1 LHKDQNNLKDLM
13 KRISLILGIFILNF
27 AVTAQSKS
35 EKFSDNRN
43 FKEKESG
50 KSLWQL
56 IRQDNGNG
64 SFFYKV
70 LLNPSELKRI
80 WENEPSSFSIR
91 IPEKGGNIRQ
101 MTFIKSNPT
110 DTGFCITT
118 SDGRKLIGK
127 EYSGLHY
134 RVSGERDCK
143 VAGISF
149 REDGLMGLF
158 GLPSCNISIG
168 EKVPGS
174 GDYTLS
180 YDEDSKMP
188 AWDCGASEMPIKEI
202 GKVTAPSDKA
212 VSPICKPV
220 RIYMEGDKDLY
231 TKSGNSLTTAANFV
245 TGLFNVVAQVYQ
257 NEGISIRL
265 ASIYQWTTADPYV
278 AMTASST
285 VLTNFVSNRVAST
298 VNADLIH
305 LLSTRSAYMGGIA
318 YLNVLCNPVY
328 KHGFSNIYY
337 QYSALPAYSWS
348 VYCISHE
355 LGHNFGSNHTQWCG
369 WQLTSTKT
377 GRIDSCY
384 ASEGSCGT
392 NTKARVG
399 TIMSYCH
406 LSSGIDFNKG
416 FGPLPQTAIRN
427 GLNAATCITSST
439 CMGIPVV
446 SADSLSNKNNSY
458 VLSLAIPANHN
469 ASSWKLFEGST
480 VIRSGTLSGTTA
492 FNSTV
497 SISGK
502 SNGTYSYKMELS
514 NGTSTSV
521 SAVINVVVSVPQAP
535 IAGGICSATGLMA
548 WFGTDGKMRFRFGI
562 SSPCTTYAVQVCRYN
577 LSNSAIIPAAGA
589 VPVACGVRNGM
600 TAYSPTASEW
610 AQGFIERIADPQ
622 PANRTTSGLGS
633 FWYSVDIT
641 CNSGGSCTTTNRTRT
656 YIFVP
661 GI

>member
-1 LHKDQNNLKDLM
+1 MRRIIVILGLILVDFSIYAQSQSE
-13 KRISLILGIFILNF
+13 RISD
-27 AVTAQSKS
+27 K
-35 EKFSDNRN
+35 RN
-43 FKEKESG
+43 FQENESG

-64 SFFYKV
+64 SGFYKV
-70 LLNPSELKRI
+70 LLNQSEMKRI
-80 WENEPSSFSIR
+80 WEKEPASISVR
-91 IPEKGGNIRQ
+91 IPEKGGKIRQ
-101 MTFIKSNPT
+101 MTFLKSNPT
-110 DTGFCITT
+110 DTSFCIST

-134 RVSGERDCK
+134 RVRGEQDCK

-149 REDGLMGLF
+149 REDGLMGLI

-180 YDEDSKMP
+180 YDEDNKMP
-188 AWDCGASEMPIKEI
+188 AWDCGASEMPLKEN
-202 GKVTAPSDKA
+202 GKVTAPLDKA
-212 VSPICKPV
+212 VSIICKPV

-245 TGLFNVVAQVYQ
+245 TGLFNVVAQVYL
-257 NEGISIRL
+257 NEGITIRL
-265 ASIYQWTTADPYV
+265 ASIYQWTTTDPYV
-278 AMTASST
+278 AMTSSST
-285 VLTNFVSNRVAST
+285 VLSNFVNNRAAST

-305 LLSTRSAYMGGIA
+305 LLSTRAAYMGGIG
-318 YLNVLCNPVY
+318 YLNVLCNPFY

-369 WQLTSTKT
+369 WQLTSTST

-384 ASEGSCGT
+384 AGEGTCGT
-392 NTKARVG
+392 VTKARVG

-427 GLNAATCITSST
+427 RLNAATCITSST
-439 CMGIPVV
+439 CMGVPVV

-458 VLSLAIPANHN
+458 VLTVSIPANHN
-469 ASSWKLFEGST
+469 ATSWALVEGT
-480 VIRSGTLSGTTA
+480 TTIKSGTLTGTAAYTTT
-492 FNSTV
+492 SPRT
-497 SISGK
+497 GK
-502 SNGTYSYKMELS
+502 ANGSYSYKVVLS
-514 NGTSTSV
+514 NASSTSTGNS
-521 SAVINVVVSVPQAP
+521 ITVVVAVPVVNPSSSSGVCTAN
-535 IAGGICSATGLMA
+535 GLQA
-548 WFGTDGKMRFRFGI
+548 WFGSDGKMRFKFGI

-577 LSNSAIIPAAGA
+577 LYNPNLVPSAGA
-589 VPVACGVRNGM
+589 IPVACGVRNGM

-610 AQGFIERIADPQ
+610 AQGFIERVADPQ
-622 PANRTTSGLGS
+622 PSNMSTAGMGS

-641 CNSGGSCTTTNRTRT
+641 CNSNSCTTTNRTRT